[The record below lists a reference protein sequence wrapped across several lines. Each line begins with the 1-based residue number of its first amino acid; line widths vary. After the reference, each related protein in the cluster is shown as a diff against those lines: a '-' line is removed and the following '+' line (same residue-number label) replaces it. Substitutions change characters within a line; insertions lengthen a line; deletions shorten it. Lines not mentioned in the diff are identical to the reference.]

1 MMVTVC
7 LSSSRNSKAPGN
19 YRVLLGSTQ
28 LYQHAQEVSVIQI
41 ITHPDFERLHP
52 FGSDIAMLQLLFP
65 VNFTS
70 YIIPA
75 CLPVPGM
82 KLPSD
87 SSCCKTGWGMLN
99 EESEGVWV
107 SWGG

>member
-1 MMVTVC
+1 MTVC

-52 FGSDIAMLQLLFP
+52 FGSDIAM
-65 VNFTS
+65 
-70 YIIPA
+70 
-75 CLPVPGM
+75 
-82 KLPSD
+82 
-87 SSCCKTGWGMLN
+87 
-99 EESEGVWV
+99 
-107 SWGG
+107 

>member
-1 MMVTVC
+1 MTVC
-7 LSSSRNSKAPGN
+7 LSSSKNSKAPGN

-41 ITHPDFERLHP
+41 ITHLDFERLHP

-82 KLPSD
+82 KLPS
-87 SSCCKTGWGMLN
+87 KIGRAH
-99 EESEGVWV
+99 V
-107 SWGG
+107 